1 MAIFVT
7 MTGLVIMANMMK
19 MAIIATIGYYEL
31 ASNMTIRDILKKN
44 KNAVQTRKQFVN

>member
-19 MAIIATIGYYEL
+19 MAIIATIGRG
-31 ASNMTIRDILKKN
+31 A
-44 KNAVQTRKQFVN
+44 